1 MTFVNHII
9 LPMLMPHIAPYL
21 EYAKAKVM
29 CKEPPNRDEA
39 GMLAEHTTDY
49 LAEVIFLLPTI
60 GPMQWMDRN

>member
-1 MTFVNHII
+1 
-9 LPMLMPHIAPYL
+9 MPHIAPYL